1 MLTSVVSYKQRLL
14 HETRWYNHFI
24 ITNAM
29 VLTKAV
35 LRKPLQSSAKNLKN
49 NYGIKTRSFL
59 PAVQSVTS
67 LNV

>member
-1 MLTSVVSYKQRLL
+1 MKTRLC
-14 HETRWYNHFI
+14 NCSI
-24 ITNAM
+24 IPNAT

-35 LRKPLQSSAKNLKN
+35 LRKPLQSSAKNVKN

-59 PAVQSVTS
+59 PAVHSVTS